1 MGEACHAK
9 LVFVRMLSTEI
20 SKILVWGTVTDRSM
34 ILEISHI
41 DLLEFH
47 NQVDSVGQIN
57 CAISWTSDS
66 NPVVSRCRST
76 CHLAIHI
83 QSTST

>member
-20 SKILVWGTVTDRSM
+20 SKILVWGTVTDRSR

-47 NQVDSVGQIN
+47 NQVDSVG
-57 CAISWTSDS
+57 
-66 NPVVSRCRST
+66 
-76 CHLAIHI
+76 
-83 QSTST
+83 